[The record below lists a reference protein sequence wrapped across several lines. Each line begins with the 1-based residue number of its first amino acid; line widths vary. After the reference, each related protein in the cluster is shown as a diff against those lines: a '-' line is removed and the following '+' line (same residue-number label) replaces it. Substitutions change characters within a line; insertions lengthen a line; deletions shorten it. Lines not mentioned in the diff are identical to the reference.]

1 MNSLRWIFVFPV
13 ALLFGYLAYLVGGF
27 INNLTIALFFGPVEG
42 WVEMVSNFMNHMYLG
57 LAFVLSAV
65 WVAPSGRRYVAF
77 AAFMLIAVFMGGSLY
92 SSFEIGKFYALP
104 SIAGALFGSFAGL
117 FVGLS
122 GWPQVTSQR
131 K

>member
-1 MNSLRWIFVFPV
+1 MLPV
-13 ALLFGYLAYLVGGF
+13 ALICAYIAWFVGGF

-42 WVEMVSNFMNHMYLG
+42 WMEMVSNFMNHIYLG
-57 LAFVLSAV
+57 LASVLSAV
-65 WVAPSGRRYVAF
+65 WVAPSGHRYVAF

-104 SIAGALFGSFAGL
+104 SIAGALLGSFAGL

>member
-1 MNSLRWIFVFPV
+1 MDFCASCSPNMRIHCMVRW
-13 ALLFGYLAYLVGGF
+13 GGG
-27 INNLTIALFFGPVEG
+27 INNLTTALFFGPVEG
-42 WVEMVSNFMNHMYLG
+42 WVEMVTNFMNHMYSG
-57 LAFVLSAV
+57 LAFVPSAV
-65 WVAPSGRRYVAF
+65 WVAPSGHRYVAF

-117 FVGLS
+117 F
-122 GWPQVTSQR
+122 GWRQVTSQR